1 MKNLIFTIVL
11 LNSLSIFSQESKSDK
26 VEAMKVG
33 FITNR
38 LELTAKEAQVFWPL
52 YNEYNSKM
60 EKLRKTKRS
69 DFEELKNKSENITDK
84 ELETFIN
91 EVFASKQKELD
102 LQKEYYEKYAKVL
115 PVKKVAM
122 LYQAEN
128 QFKRELLRK
137 IKEKK

>member
-1 MKNLIFTIVL
+1 MKNLIFTLIL
-11 LNSLSIFSQESKSDK
+11 LTSFSIFSQESKADK

-33 FITNR
+33 FITNK
-38 LELTAKEAQVFWPL
+38 LELTAKEAQTFWPL
-52 YNEYNSKM
+52 YNEYNSKI
-60 EKLRKTKRS
+60 EKLRKSKKS
-69 DFEELKNKSENITDK
+69 DFDELKNKSENITDK
-84 ELETFIN
+84 ELEAFIN
-91 EVFASKQKELD
+91 EVFSSKQKELD

-115 PVKKVAM
+115 PVKKVAL

>member
-1 MKNLIFTIVL
+1 MKNLIFTLIL
-11 LNSLSIFSQESKSDK
+11 LTSFSIFSQESKADK

-33 FITNR
+33 FITNK
-38 LELTAKEAQVFWPL
+38 LELTAKEAQTFWPI
-52 YNEYNSKM
+52 YNEYSSKM
-60 EKLRKTKRS
+60 DKLRKSKKS
-69 DFEELKNKSENITDK
+69 DFNELKNKVENLSDK

-91 EVFASKQKELD
+91 EVFNSKQKELD

-115 PVKKVAM
+115 PIKKVAL

>member
-1 MKNLIFTIVL
+1 MKNLIFTLIL
-11 LNSLSIFSQESKSDK
+11 LTSFSIFSQESKADK

-33 FITNR
+33 FITNK
-38 LELTAKEAQVFWPL
+38 LELTAKEAQTFWPL
-52 YNEYNSKM
+52 YNEYNSKL

-69 DFEELKNKSENITDK
+69 DFEELKNKSENLTDK
-84 ELETFIN
+84 ELEAFIN
-91 EVFASKQKELD
+91 EVFSSKQKELD

>member
-11 LNSLSIFSQESKSDK
+11 LTSLSIFSQESKSDK

-69 DFEELKNKSENITDK
+69 DFEELKNKSENLSDK
-84 ELETFIN
+84 ELEAFIN

>member
-1 MKNLIFTIVL
+1 MKSLIFTIAL
-11 LNSLSIFSQESKSDK
+11 LTSFSVISQESKADK

-33 FITNR
+33 FITNK
-38 LELTAKEAQVFWPL
+38 LELSAKEAQTFWPL
-52 YNEYNSKM
+52 YNEYNSKL
-60 EKLRKTKRS
+60 EKLRKTKKS
-69 DFEELKNKSENITDK
+69 DFDDLKNKSENLTDK

-115 PVKKVAM
+115 SVKKVAM

>member
-1 MKNLIFTIVL
+1 MKSLIFTIAL
-11 LNSLSIFSQESKSDK
+11 LTSFSVVSQESKADK

-33 FITNR
+33 FITNK
-38 LELTAKEAQVFWPL
+38 LELTAKEAQTFWPL
-52 YNEYNSKM
+52 YNEYNSKL
-60 EKLRKTKRS
+60 EKLRKTKKS
-69 DFEELKNKSENITDK
+69 DFDELKNKGENLNDK
-84 ELETFIN
+84 ELESFMN
-91 EVFASKQKELD
+91 EIFATKQKELD

-115 PVKKVAM
+115 SVKKVAL

>member
-1 MKNLIFTIVL
+1 MKSLIFTIAL
-11 LNSLSIFSQESKSDK
+11 LTSFSVISQESKADK

-33 FITNR
+33 FITNK
-38 LELTAKEAQVFWPL
+38 LELTAKEAQTFWPL
-52 YNEYNSKM
+52 YNEYNSKL
-60 EKLRKTKRS
+60 EKLRKTKKS
-69 DFEELKNKSENITDK
+69 DFDELKNKGENITDK
-84 ELETFIN
+84 ELESFMN
-91 EVFASKQKELD
+91 EIFATKQKELD

-115 PVKKVAM
+115 SVKKVAL

>member
-1 MKNLIFTIVL
+1 MKSLIFTIAL
-11 LNSLSIFSQESKSDK
+11 LTSFSVISQESKADK

-33 FITNR
+33 FITNK
-38 LELTAKEAQVFWPL
+38 LELSAKEAQTFWPL
-52 YNEYNSKM
+52 YNEYNSKL
-60 EKLRKTKRS
+60 EKLRKSKKS
-69 DFEELKNKSENITDK
+69 DFDELKNKGENLTDK
-84 ELETFIN
+84 ELVSFMN
-91 EVFASKQKELD
+91 EIFATKQKELD

-115 PVKKVAM
+115 SVKKVAL

>member
-1 MKNLIFTIVL
+1 MCSF
-11 LNSLSIFSQESKSDK
+11 SSWSQESKSDK
-26 VEAMKVG
+26 VEALKIA
-33 FITNR
+33 FLTDK
-38 LELTAKEAQVFWPL
+38 LELTSKEAQTFWPL

-60 EKLRKTKRS
+60 EKLRKSKKS
-69 DFEELKNKSENITDK
+69 DFDELKNKGENLTDK

-91 EVFASKQKELD
+91 EVFNSKQKELD

-115 PVKKVAM
+115 PIKKVAL

>member
-1 MKNLIFTIVL
+1 MKSLIFTIAL
-11 LNSLSIFSQESKSDK
+11 LTSFSVVSQESKADK

-33 FITNR
+33 FITNK
-38 LELTAKEAQVFWPL
+38 LELTAKEAQTFWPL
-52 YNEYNSKM
+52 YNEYNSKL
-60 EKLRKTKRS
+60 EKLRKTKKS
-69 DFEELKNKSENITDK
+69 DFDELKNKGENLTDR
-84 ELETFIN
+84 ELESFMN
-91 EVFASKQKELD
+91 EIFATKQKELD

-115 PVKKVAM
+115 SVKKVAL

>member
-1 MKNLIFTIVL
+1 MKNLIFTLIL
-11 LNSLSIFSQESKSDK
+11 LTSFSIFSQESKSDK

-33 FITNR
+33 FITNK
-38 LELTAKEAQVFWPL
+38 LELTAKEAQTFWPL
-52 YNEYNSKM
+52 YNEYNSKL
-60 EKLRKTKRS
+60 EKLRKTKKS
-69 DFEELKNKSENITDK
+69 DFDDLKNKSENITDK
-84 ELETFIN
+84 ELEAFIN

>member
-11 LNSLSIFSQESKSDK
+11 LNSLSFFSQESKSDK

-69 DFEELKNKSENITDK
+69 DFEELKNKSDNITDK

-115 PVKKVAM
+115 TVKKVAM

>member
-1 MKNLIFTIVL
+1 MKKILFILVL
-11 LNSLSIFSQESKSDK
+11 MCSFSSWSQESKSDK
-26 VEAMKVG
+26 VEALKIA
-33 FITNR
+33 FLTDK
-38 LELTAKEAQVFWPL
+38 LELTSKEAQTFWPL

-60 EKLRKTKRS
+60 EKLRKSKKS
-69 DFEELKNKSENITDK
+69 DFDELKNKGENLSDK
-84 ELETFIN
+84 ELEVLVK

-102 LQKEYYEKYAKVL
+102 LQKEYYDKYVKVL
-115 PVKKVAM
+115 PVKKVAL

>member
-69 DFEELKNKSENITDK
+69 DFEELKNKSENLSDK
-84 ELETFIN
+84 ELEAFIN

-115 PVKKVAM
+115 PIKKVAL

>member
-1 MKNLIFTIVL
+1 MKNLIFTLIL
-11 LNSLSIFSQESKSDK
+11 LTSFSIFSQESKADK

-33 FITNR
+33 FITNK
-38 LELTAKEAQVFWPL
+38 LELTAKEAQTFWPL
-52 YNEYNSKM
+52 YNEYNSKL
-60 EKLRKTKRS
+60 EKLRKTKKS
-69 DFEELKNKSENITDK
+69 DFDDLKNKSENLSDK

>member
-11 LNSLSIFSQESKSDK
+11 LTSLSIFSQESKSDK

-33 FITNR
+33 FITNK
-38 LELTAKEAQVFWPL
+38 LELTAKEAQTFWPI
-52 YNEYNSKM
+52 YNEYSSKM
-60 EKLRKTKRS
+60 DKLRKSKKS
-69 DFEELKNKSENITDK
+69 DFNELKNKVENLSDK

-91 EVFASKQKELD
+91 EVFNSKQKELD

-115 PVKKVAM
+115 PIKKVAL

>member
-11 LNSLSIFSQESKSDK
+11 LTSLSIFSQESKTDK

-69 DFEELKNKSENITDK
+69 DFEELKNKSENLTDK
-84 ELETFIN
+84 ELEAFIN
-91 EVFASKQKELD
+91 EVFTSKQKELD

-115 PVKKVAM
+115 SVKKVAM

>member
-1 MKNLIFTIVL
+1 MKSLIFTIAL
-11 LNSLSIFSQESKSDK
+11 LTSFSVVSQESKADK

-33 FITNR
+33 FITNK
-38 LELTAKEAQVFWPL
+38 LELTAKEAQTFWPL
-52 YNEYNSKM
+52 YNEYNSKL
-60 EKLRKTKRS
+60 EKLRKTKKS
-69 DFEELKNKSENITDK
+69 DFDELKNKGENLTDK
-84 ELETFIN
+84 ELESFMN
-91 EVFASKQKELD
+91 EIFATKQKELD

-115 PVKKVAM
+115 SVKKVAL

>member
-11 LNSLSIFSQESKSDK
+11 LNSLSFFSQESKSDK

-52 YNEYNSKM
+52 YNEYNSKI

-69 DFEELKNKSENITDK
+69 DFEELKNKSDNITDK

>member
-11 LNSLSIFSQESKSDK
+11 LTSLSIFSQESKSDK

-33 FITNR
+33 FITNK
-38 LELTAKEAQVFWPL
+38 LELTAKEAQTFWPI
-52 YNEYNSKM
+52 YNEYSSKM
-60 EKLRKTKRS
+60 DKLRKSKKS
-69 DFEELKNKSENITDK
+69 DFNELKNKVENLSDK

>member
-1 MKNLIFTIVL
+1 
-11 LNSLSIFSQESKSDK
+11 

-69 DFEELKNKSENITDK
+69 DFEELKNKSDNITDK

-115 PVKKVAM
+115 TVKKVAM

>member
-1 MKNLIFTIVL
+1 MKSLIFTIAL
-11 LNSLSIFSQESKSDK
+11 LTSFSVISQESKADK

-33 FITNR
+33 FITNK
-38 LELTAKEAQVFWPL
+38 LELTAKEAQTFWPL
-52 YNEYNSKM
+52 YNEYNSKL
-60 EKLRKTKRS
+60 EKLRKTKKS
-69 DFEELKNKSENITDK
+69 DFDDLKNKSENLTDK

>member
-1 MKNLIFTIVL
+1 MKNLIFTLIL
-11 LNSLSIFSQESKSDK
+11 LTSFSIFSQESKADK

-33 FITNR
+33 FITNK
-38 LELTAKEAQVFWPL
+38 LELTAKEAQTFWPL
-52 YNEYNSKM
+52 YNEYNSKL
-60 EKLRKTKRS
+60 EKLRKTKKS
-69 DFEELKNKSENITDK
+69 DFDDLKNKSENITDK
-84 ELETFIN
+84 ELEAFIN

>member
-1 MKNLIFTIVL
+1 MKKTLFILVL
-11 LNSLSIFSQESKSDK
+11 MCSFSSWSQESKSDK
-26 VEAMKVG
+26 VEALKIA
-33 FITNR
+33 FLTDK
-38 LELTAKEAQVFWPL
+38 LELTSKEAQTFWPL

-60 EKLRKTKRS
+60 EKLRKSKKS
-69 DFEELKNKSENITDK
+69 DFNELKNKGENFSDK
-84 ELETFIN
+84 ELEALIK

-102 LQKEYYEKYAKVL
+102 LQKEYYDKYVKVL
-115 PVKKVAM
+115 PVKKVAL

>member
-1 MKNLIFTIVL
+1 MCSF
-11 LNSLSIFSQESKSDK
+11 SSWSQESKSDK
-26 VEAMKVG
+26 VEALKIA
-33 FITNR
+33 FLTDK
-38 LELTAKEAQVFWPL
+38 LELTSKEAQTFWPL

-60 EKLRKTKRS
+60 EKLRKSKKS
-69 DFEELKNKSENITDK
+69 DFTELKNKGENLSDK
-84 ELETFIN
+84 ELEALIK

-102 LQKEYYEKYAKVL
+102 LQKEYYDKYVKVL
-115 PVKKVAM
+115 PVKKVAL

>member
-1 MKNLIFTIVL
+1 MKNLIFTLIL
-11 LNSLSIFSQESKSDK
+11 LTSFSIFSQESKADK

-33 FITNR
+33 FITNK

-69 DFEELKNKSENITDK
+69 DFEELKNKSDNITDK

>member
-69 DFEELKNKSENITDK
+69 DFEELKNKSDNITDK

-115 PVKKVAM
+115 PIKKVAL